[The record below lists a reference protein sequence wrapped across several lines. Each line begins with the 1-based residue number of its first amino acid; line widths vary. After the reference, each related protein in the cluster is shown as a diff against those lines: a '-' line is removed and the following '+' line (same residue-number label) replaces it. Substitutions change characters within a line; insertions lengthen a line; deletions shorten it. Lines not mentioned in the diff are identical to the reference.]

1 MDKAGQDKAEHVR
14 SAKAWLDK
22 AEQSFRSRAEIQGEL
37 NLLLAEAEMKNL
49 RKNHGAGQLVMRLGA
64 AVTALVITAAVW
76 AVFGPA
82 LRYQQPLEPIQ
93 AEPSVLQQD
102 TGWLKAEPLQY
113 DNMKP
118 VQAVPRQQSP
128 PAAEAKSADTAA
140 AGEMPAGPV
149 PSMAE
154 VSSPREVMTN
164 EQVQETVR
172 AARHS
177 LRSTAS
183 I

>member
-118 VQAVPRQQSP
+118 VQAVPRQQNP
-128 PAAEAKSADTAA
+128 PAAEAKSAE
-140 AGEMPAGPV
+140 GEMPAGPV